1 MNDINQFRS
10 EGKQQLRT
18 VEEAVGAIMVMGA
31 GIAGIQASLD
41 LANSGFLV
49 YLVEKST
56 AIGGKMASLD
66 KTFPTND
73 CAMCII
79 SPKLVEVGRHPN
91 IRIITQAELL
101 ALDGSLGN
109 FTAKVRQ
116 EPRYV
121 SSDLCT
127 GCGGCVEKCPIEL
140 PSEFE
145 QGLAPRKA
153 IYKLY
158 PQAIPNT
165 FAITKRGRAP
175 CREACP
181 ANISV
186 QGYVALTQTG
196 RLEEA
201 LALVRQDNPFPGI
214 SGLACPRPCE
224 RACTRKQVDHAI
236 QIRALKHVLF
246 EHEKKEKGRIIF
258 PEPEPDKETRVA
270 IVGGGSSGLTAACYL
285 RLKGYQV
292 SIFEAEAEAGGS
304 LRKLSAKVVPAEI
317 RQAEIDAIV
326 GLGVKIQMNSR
337 IQHQDILSKLSLT
350 YHAVLLATGLEGQ
363 GKKGDAGP
371 PSSESFGE
379 IDVSSIFREFDPV
392 TLQTNLGNVFVCG
405 QLVHGKKPFIHS
417 IGSGKEAAIS
427 IDRSLRRLALREG
440 RGQEVKTGRPSDQ
453 EMDDFNTAALLNP
466 VEKINMDS
474 ESSVIAE
481 ADRCL
486 ACGVCCECYQCVE
499 ACPAGAIDHLDKEKT
514 LDIKVGSVIL
524 SPGFDTVPGDL
535 KAEFGYG
542 LYPNVIT
549 SIEFERLLSASG
561 PTSGHVERP
570 GDGKAPRRIAWI
582 QCVGSR
588 DTGCSR
594 DYCSSICCMYATKE
608 AVIARE
614 HDPDIEATIFYID
627 LRAFGKGFD
636 DYVTQAQE
644 KHGVRFVRAMISKA
658 YEDPQTGNLE
668 LRYVNDEG
676 TIDSEEFDLVVLS
689 VGVQIDEQVKEQ
701 AGRLGV
707 ELDPFGFTRKPTF
720 EPLATSRAGVF
731 TCGVFNGPK
740 DIPETVSEASGAA
753 ACAGGVLSDFRG
765 SLVVKEAEPVAAAPQ
780 SGNGPARIGVFIC
793 HCGINIS
800 AIVDVK
806 AVVEYSKG
814 LPGVVYADNLLY
826 ACSQDNQDKLSEII
840 KEHRL
845 NRVVV
850 ASCSP
855 RTHEPLF
862 QQTLSQT
869 GLNKYLFDM
878 ANIRDQC
885 SWVHRTDNV
894 RATQKAMRLT
904 RMAVANV
911 TYSAPLQEN
920 EIKVR
925 SELLIV
931 GGGLAGMI
939 AAREGAAQGF
949 PVFLL
954 EKEAELGGNL
964 RHLRRTADGRNVQS
978 FLNELRGD
986 ILGSPRI
993 QVLTNAMIVDHT
1005 GYLGNF
1011 ATEVMTAG
1019 GAVRTIE
1026 HGAVIVATG
1035 GQEARPDLFGLGR
1048 EGNVLTQ
1055 SELERRL
1062 EDAPETMQ
1070 NIKSVM
1076 MIQCVGSR
1084 DDQRPYCSR
1093 VCCNQAIKNAIALK
1107 SLRPNLRVD
1116 VLYRD
1121 IRSYGLTEL
1130 NYLQARKLGVN
1141 FIRYDPQLNPVAV
1154 TNDQGKI
1161 STILKDVSL
1170 QGRIQ
1175 LQADLL
1181 VLSVGIDAVD
1191 NEELAT
1197 QLKAPRN
1204 KAGFFI
1210 EAHAKLRPVDFSSDG
1225 LYLAGLAHY
1234 PKSIPETITQAKAA
1248 VARAATILSKDS
1260 LRLSGIV
1267 SQVDPEHCAVC
1278 LTCLRACPYNVPIIN
1293 EEHTAEINPAI
1304 CHGCGICVAECP
1316 AKTITL
1322 HHYTHGQI
1330 MAKIDALPDAIE
1342 AIEGQIAFSEP
1353 SPGSEDENASID
1365 SSEA

>member
-1 MNDINQFRS
+1 MNDINHIRS
-10 EGKQQLRT
+10 EGKQQIRT
-18 VEEAVGAIMVMGA
+18 ADEAVGAIMVMGA

-56 AIGGKMASLD
+56 AIGGKMATLD

-109 FTAKVRQ
+109 FTARVRQ

-121 SSDLCT
+121 NSDLCT
-127 GCGGCVEKCPIEL
+127 GCGSCVEKCPIDL

-145 QGLAPRKA
+145 QGLATRKV

-181 ANISV
+181 AKISV
-186 QGYVALTQTG
+186 QGYVALAQTG

-236 QIRALKHVLF
+236 QIRALKHFLF
-246 EHEKKEKGRIIF
+246 EYEKKEKGRIIF
-258 PEPEPDKETRVA
+258 PESGPDREERVA
-270 IVGGGSSGLTAACYL
+270 IVGGGTSGLTAACYL

-292 SIFEAEAEAGGS
+292 TIFEAAAEAGGGLS
-304 LRKLSAKVVPAEI
+304 KLSAKVVPAEV
-317 RQAEIDAIV
+317 RQAEIDAILD
-326 GLGVKIQMNSR
+326 LGVKIQLNSMIR
-337 IQHQDILSKLSLT
+337 HQDILSKLSLT
-350 YHAVLLATGLEGQ
+350 YHAVLLATGLGGQ
-363 GKKGDAGP
+363 EKKGSPEGP
-371 PSSESFGE
+371 SFE
-379 IDVSSIFREFDPV
+379 EADVSSIFREFDPV

-405 QLVHGKKPFIHS
+405 QLAMGKKPFIHS

-427 IDRSLRRLALREG
+427 IDRSLRRFSLREG
-440 RGQEVKTGRPSDQ
+440 RDQEVTLGRPTDR
-453 EMDDFNTAALLNP
+453 EMDNFNRAVLLNP
-466 VEKINMDS
+466 IEKISIDNETS
-474 ESSVIAE
+474 GIAE

-499 ACPAGAIDHLDKEKT
+499 ACPAGAVDHLDQEKV
-514 LDIKVGSVIL
+514 LDVKVGSVIL
-524 SPGFDTVPGDL
+524 SPGFDTVPGEL
-535 KAEFGYG
+535 KGEFGYG

-549 SIEFERLLSASG
+549 SIEFERILSASG

-588 DTGCSR
+588 DTSCNR

-644 KHGVRFVRAMISKA
+644 KHGVRYVRAMISKT
-658 YEDPQTGNLE
+658 YEDPETGNLE

-676 TIDSEEFDLVVLS
+676 AIDSEEFDLVVLS
-689 VGVQIDEQVKEQ
+689 VGVQIDEQVKNQ
-701 AGRLGV
+701 ARRLGID
-707 ELDPFGFTRKPTF
+707 LDPFGFTRKPTF
-720 EPLATSRAGVF
+720 EPLATSRPGVF

-753 ACAGGVLSDFRG
+753 ACAGGVLSGLRG
-765 SLVVKEAEPVAAAPQ
+765 SLVEKESAPVAAAVD
-780 SGNGPARIGVFIC
+780 SVNGSARIGVFIC

-806 AVVEYSKG
+806 AVVEYAKD

-826 ACSQDNQDKLSEII
+826 ACSQDNQDKLSETI

-885 SWVHRTDNV
+885 SWVHRTDNA
-894 RATQKAMRLT
+894 RATHKAMRLT

-911 TYSAPLQEN
+911 TYSSPLQEN
-920 EIKVR
+920 EIDVR

-949 PVFLL
+949 PVVLL

-964 RHLRRTADGRNVQS
+964 RHLRRTADGRSVQS
-978 FLNELRGD
+978 FLNELRGE
-986 ILGSPRI
+986 ILGNPRI
-993 QVLTNAMIVDHT
+993 QVVTNAMIVGHT

-1011 ATEVMTAG
+1011 STEVMTAA
-1019 GAVRTIE
+1019 GAVRTFE

-1035 GQEARPDLFGLGR
+1035 GQEARPDLYGLGA

-1055 SELERRL
+1055 SELERLL
-1062 EDAPETMQ
+1062 EDEPDTMQ
-1070 NIKSVM
+1070 GIKSVL

-1084 DDQRPYCSR
+1084 DEERPYCSR
-1093 VCCNQAIKNAIALK
+1093 ICCNQAIKNAIALK

-1130 NYLQARKLGVN
+1130 NYLQARRLGVN
-1141 FIRYDPQLNPVAV
+1141 FIRYDPQTNPVAV
-1154 TNDQGKI
+1154 TNDQGEI
-1161 STILKDVSL
+1161 TTILNDDSL
-1170 QGRIQ
+1170 LGRIQ
-1175 LQADLL
+1175 LRADLL

-1197 QLKAPRN
+1197 QLKTPRN
-1204 KAGFFI
+1204 IAGFFI

-1267 SQVDPEHCAVC
+1267 SQVEPEHCAVC
-1278 LTCLRACPYNVPIIN
+1278 LTCVRACPYGVPFIN
-1293 EEHTAEINPAI
+1293 EDHTAEINPAI

-1322 HHYTHGQI
+1322 HHYTQGQI
-1330 MAKIDALPDAIE
+1330 MAKIDALPDERALR
-1342 AIEGQIAFSEP
+1342 EGSGSFSGTP
-1353 SPGSEDENASID
+1353 SMVNDSNSSMDTSEV
-1365 SSEA
+1365 